1 MTAAFAPYNPLE
13 LVLGGICF
21 LLLGVNVLKA
31 ALAAAA
37 TLTTGSIIL
46 LQPPKC
52 FLYFYVVKI
61 SFFVIIAY

>member
-31 ALAAAA
+31 ASTAAA

-46 LQPPKC
+46 LQPP
-52 FLYFYVVKI
+52 
-61 SFFVIIAY
+61 SAFFIFM